1 MEQNSHMKID
11 GDKRERENERNKY
24 ETAFRIETVASD
36 SGSNIKFKLLAT
48 DP

>member
-1 MEQNSHMKID
+1 MKID